1 MMICPESYV
10 ENELQGKTADKVL
23 KKIRGLQREISYI
36 KNINENGACD
46 IICPSPQVQVDVL
59 RDYVEAAKK
68 YYVSLG
74 GEYEPSVLEKKA
86 AVFDSNI
93 EHISSIVVTY
103 GGYFDGAERRTLTR
117 DGDRIIV
124 ERLSSRKEE
133 PKSPFYEGMGW
144 KDLMEELS
152 NVHMG
157 EWKSKYDNPN
167 VLDGIQWSV
176 DIKFDNGIK
185 AKHYWGSNK
194 FPYNFDRFLE
204 IMEMET

>member
-1 MMICPESYV
+1 
-10 ENELQGKTADKVL
+10 
-23 KKIRGLQREISYI
+23 
-36 KNINENGACD
+36 
-46 IICPSPQVQVDVL
+46 
-59 RDYVEAAKK
+59 
-68 YYVSLG
+68 
-74 GEYEPSVLEKKA
+74 
-86 AVFDSNI
+86 
-93 EHISSIVVTY
+93 
-103 GGYFDGAERRTLTR
+103 
-117 DGDRIIV
+117 
-124 ERLSSRKEE
+124 
-133 PKSPFYEGMGW
+133 
-144 KDLMEELS
+144 MEELS